1 MQQCDSDGRLNCT
14 SHPAKLGAYSHTMQ
28 QAAEAAAAR
37 ANGVDMAAVGMDA
50 MNLGPDGEWVYEG
63 HGGVCLSQLRWM

>member
-1 MQQCDSDGRLNCT
+1 
-14 SHPAKLGAYSHTMQ
+14 MQ

-50 MNLGPDGEWVYEG
+50 MNLGPDGE
-63 HGGVCLSQLRWM
+63 